1 MLINKL
7 SRGVKDFDKRIKV
20 RMVTATVLF
29 LIGIGVIMWAIV
41 MGDALAVRDNGW
53 SQGFYLGIGSGQ
65 IFAGIMMF
73 LKNYRLLKDPGKKEQ
88 QRLTEY
94 DERNLFIRNRA
105 VCITNYIMLFGIYFA
120 ILITGY
126 MAPQVTMVLVWVL
139 CSFLLL
145 ISIIYFL
152 LSRHYL

>member
-1 MLINKL
+1 MLINEL

-29 LIGIGVIMWAIV
+29 LMGIGVIMWAIV
-41 MGDALAVRDNGW
+41 MGDELAARASGW
-53 SQGFYLGIGSGQ
+53 SQGFYQGIGSGQ
-65 IFAGIMMF
+65 FFVGIMML

-88 QRLTEY
+88 QRLIEY

-126 MAPQVTMVLVWVL
+126 LVPQVTMVLVWVL

-152 LSRHYL
+152 LSRYYL

>member
-1 MLINKL
+1 MLVNEL
-7 SRGVKDFDKRIKV
+7 SRGIKDFDKRLKV
-20 RMVTATVLF
+20 RMVTAAVLF
-29 LIGIGVIMWAIV
+29 LMGIGVIMWAIV
-41 MGDALAVRDNGW
+41 MGDALAVQANGW
-53 SQGFYLGIGSGQ
+53 SQGFYLGLGSGQ
-65 IFAGIMMF
+65 IFAGIRMF
-73 LKNYRLLKDPGKKEQ
+73 LKNYRLLKNPGKKEQ

-126 MAPQVTMVLVWVL
+126 IAPQVAIVLVWVL
-139 CSFLLL
+139 CSFLIL
-145 ISIIYFL
+145 ISMIYFL